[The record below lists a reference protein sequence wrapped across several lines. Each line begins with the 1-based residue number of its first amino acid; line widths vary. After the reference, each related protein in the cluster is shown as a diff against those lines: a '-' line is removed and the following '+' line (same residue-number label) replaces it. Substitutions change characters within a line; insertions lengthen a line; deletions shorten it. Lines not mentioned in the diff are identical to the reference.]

1 MPGQDKDDETN
12 EGEGPNER
20 EGPKTST
27 DGNGTKVLPTLSSV
41 KYTLPS
47 SSTKSG
53 QASST

>member
-1 MPGQDKDDETN
+1 MPSQDKDDETN

-27 DGNGTKVLPTLSSV
+27 DGNGTKVLPT
-41 KYTLPS
+41 
-47 SSTKSG
+47 TKSG